1 MHLHQHHVIDVST
14 NMSHMLD
21 AWMTLLTMI
30 HLMSVSGLI
39 VYSRAAAADVAMIG
53 HDPAVPS
60 TEYNFAGEAEPV
72 QN

>member
-1 MHLHQHHVIDVST
+1 
-14 NMSHMLD
+14 
-21 AWMTLLTMI
+21 MTLLTMI

-39 VYSRAAAADVAMIG
+39 VYSRAAAANVAMVG

-60 TEYNFAGEAEPV
+60 AEYNFAGEAEPV